1 MGTPHHG
8 WGDVDRSSV
17 GTLRVLP
24 PSGYETLVIDFPEH
38 EAWSGLLSEVEV
50 IPDEPDG
57 VPDEPSDEISSVES
71 AMAEPTSNPGRL
83 PCVFKF
89 ISWIILSQLRSS
101 WINKYRSKYYFSNNQ
116 LN

>member
-1 MGTPHHG
+1 MRVRDSVGTPHHG

-38 EAWSGLLSEVEV
+38 EAWSGLISEVEV
-50 IPDEPDG
+50 VPDEPDG
-57 VPDEPSDEISSVES
+57 VPDEPSDEILSVES

-83 PCVFKF
+83 PCVFEF
-89 ISWIILSQLRSS
+89 IATR
-101 WINKYRSKYYFSNNQ
+101 
-116 LN
+116 